1 MNYKEAYKAI
11 GALGSRGQ
19 LSPLN
24 IIGFFV
30 IIVVFAALLDPIMGM
45 IDLAGNATGISGT
58 VTETLLDL
66 IPMFLVLA
74 IVMTLFAYARP
85 YAQQG

>member
-30 IIVVFAALLDPIMGM
+30 IIVMFAALLEPIMQM
-45 IDLAGNATGISGT
+45 LDLATNATGISGT
-58 VTETLLDL
+58 VTETIINL
-66 IPMFLVLA
+66 IPLALVLA